1 MTKIKLND
9 LKKTGKELNDLL
21 FDPSEK
27 EEGWIDVK
35 KSEAELIDL
44 IYEASKLLTED
55 DELSELAE
63 SVVET
68 IKENKEEEEET
79 EKKKAKKPSNKTK
92 KVKKEEEEET
102 DDAVEALI
110 EEIEEAD
117 LDDLKDLVKEEDV
130 FKSLRKS
137 IGIQRNAD
145 KLRTR
150 MLEVLNSQ
158 EEEKETEKEKPAK
171 KEKKPAKKEGKK
183 KTTRMISVCDAIK
196 ELPKKGLSIDD
207 LADKANEIFMEQG
220 GQDNPDQTKNILK
233 VISPVLIQFN
243 LVTIEDDVFKPV

>member
-79 EKKKAKKPSNKTK
+79 EKKKPAKKPSNKTK

-171 KEKKPAKKEGKK
+171 KEKKPKKDKIQEKK
-183 KTTRMISVCDAIK
+183 KTTAYSRVDAVCEALQEEPETLQDWITLTNEKMEENGKTPNDDENRFIIRYFWKIK
-196 ELPKKGLSIDD
+196 KHFDFGV
-207 LADKANEIFMEQG
+207 EIPTE
-220 GQDNPDQTKNILK
+220 
-233 VISPVLIQFN
+233 
-243 LVTIEDDVFKPV
+243 